1 MPVKSDTWKTPAG
14 SRHFDSSC
22 RKMTE
27 PEQQSQSAQTVYVV
41 DDDASA
47 RDSLCWLLGTEKLRT
62 RAFASAGD
70 FLGQWSSGWSGCV
83 TLDIRMPDMS
93 GLQVQQELQRRG
105 NRMPVVI
112 LTGHA
117 DVPIAIRA
125 MKLGAHDFLEKP
137 YSDSELLDAVGSAL
151 AREREL
157 DRAERER
164 GKALRALEKL
174 TEREREVMRLVVDGS
189 TNKAVAAELGIS
201 EKTVEVHRARVMHK
215 TGADTFSA
223 LVRFSLAL
231 RQGS

>member
-1 MPVKSDTWKTPAG
+1 
-14 SRHFDSSC
+14 
-22 RKMTE
+22 MTE